1 MRYRSIT
8 FVRAAQARRGVA
20 GRLLALGW
28 LTLTMVSAWG
38 ADYAAVQVSSCA
50 AVPSGVASLKQQVVA
65 TRVGPVGYYR
75 FGSGRPLLLI
85 TGYRATVSEWNGVF
99 LAALAARRD
108 IIVVDN
114 PGVGRSR
121 SDHPPETMEG
131 MSDSISDFID
141 AMHLGR
147 VDVVGWSMGGMVAQQ
162 LAIDHPHQ
170 VSSMVLLSTTPPGSG
185 AFPVSSAVNA
195 VLSGEGASP
204 FTSIMDTMFPP
215 DAAVRAIRCF
225 RAEMFQP
232 DDYGRVAV
240 DARVA
245 NAQTQA
251 MDAWWRDDGAAAAIR
266 HVVAPA
272 LVVVGDQDE
281 VLSPQNAHVLA
292 DLLPHVTL
300 QVVAGGGHALMYQE
314 PRRLAENVLSFID
327 ARP

>member
-1 MRYRSIT
+1 MRHRSIILVSVT
-8 FVRAAQARRGVA
+8 RTRRRAAARVLAVA
-20 GRLLALGW
+20 LLIM
-28 LTLTMVSAWG
+28 TMVPAWS
-38 ADYAAVQVSSCA
+38 ADYAPEQISSCA
-50 AVPSGVASLKQQVVA
+50 EAPSVIASLKQQVVA
-65 TRVGPVGYYR
+65 TRVGPMGYYR

-85 TGYRATVSEWNGVF
+85 TGYRATVSEWNSTF
-99 LAALAARRD
+99 IAALAAHRD
-108 IIVVDN
+108 VIMVDN

-162 LAIDHPHQ
+162 LAIDHPYQ

-185 AFPVSSAVNA
+185 AAPVSSAVNA

-204 FTSIMDTMFPP
+204 FTSIMDTLFPP
-215 DAAVRAIRCF
+215 DAAARAIRCF

-251 MDAWWRDDGAAAAIR
+251 MDAWWRDNGAATAIGHTAVR
-266 HVVAPA
+266 A
-272 LVVVGDQDE
+272 LVVVGDQDA
-281 VLSPQNAHVLA
+281 VLLPHNAYVLA
-292 DLLPHVTL
+292 DLLPHAAL
-300 QVVAGGGHALMYQE
+300 QVVGGGGHALMYQE
-314 PRRLAENVLSFID
+314 PRRLAEVVLRFVD
-327 ARP
+327 AKP